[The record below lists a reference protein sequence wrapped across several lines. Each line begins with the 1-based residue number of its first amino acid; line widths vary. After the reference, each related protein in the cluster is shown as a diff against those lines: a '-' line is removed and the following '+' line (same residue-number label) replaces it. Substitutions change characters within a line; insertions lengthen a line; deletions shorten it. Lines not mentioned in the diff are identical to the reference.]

1 MDTYTRDAR
10 ICKDMTKKYGT
21 SYYIAT
27 YFFAKELREATWILY
42 AFVRYPD
49 EIVDT
54 EEKDSARAKEKLTA
68 WKEEWVRAYNG
79 DTDVHPVLRANS
91 VLWKEKR
98 IPFEYSEIFLNA
110 MFADTEKNRYE
121 TYAELEEYM
130 MGSATVVGY
139 MMSHLIGYTGDALPH
154 ARSLAEAFQ
163 MTNFLRD
170 VVEDLERGRIYL
182 PKEDME
188 RFEVTE
194 EMLRTG
200 TSNSHLLTLLD
211 FQIERTEK
219 LYTHGLA
226 GIPMLA
232 RGGQRAVRMA
242 YGLYKGIFEKIRKNP
257 ARIFSGRTRVST
269 LEKLRIIITHL
280 F

>member
-1 MDTYTRDAR
+1 
-10 ICKDMTKKYGT
+10 MTKKYGT

-27 YFFAKELREATWILY
+27 YFFAKELRQATWVLY

-54 EEKDSARAKEKLTA
+54 EEKDPSRAKEKLNA
-68 WKEEWVRAYNG
+68 WKKDWLRAYNG
-79 DTDVHPVLRANS
+79 DLDVHPILRANA
-91 VLWKEKR
+91 VLWKEKN
-98 IPFEYSEIFLNA
+98 IPFEYSEIFLSA
-110 MFADTEKNRYE
+110 MFADTQKNRYA

-170 VVEDLERGRIYL
+170 VVEDLGRGRIYL
-182 PKEDME
+182 PQEDME
-188 RFEVTE
+188 TCGVTE
-194 EMLRTG
+194 DMLRSTIP
-200 TSNSHLLTLLD
+200 NEKVLALLE
-211 FQIERTEK
+211 FEIQRTQK
-219 LYTHGLA
+219 LYAHGLA

-232 RGGQRAVRMA
+232 KDGRRAVRMA
-242 YGLYKGIFEKIRKNP
+242 YGLYKGIFEKISKDP
-257 ARIFSGRTRVST
+257 SRIFRGRTRVPFSQ
-269 LEKLRIIITHL
+269 KLRIITTHL